1 MEQFFFNFD
10 QYLNLFPFKG
20 YELVFLA
27 AAIESLAFIG
37 ALFPGTV
44 IFVAIG
50 LFAYLGYLKL
60 YLVFPIT
67 IIGALL
73 GDLIS
78 YYVGKRKGLELKL
91 GQKSIFKYLYLPEAG
106 DFLLANGG
114 LSIITGRIFGP
125 TRAFV
130 PFYMGAAGEKERKF
144 IIYDI
149 IGVTIWASFYL
160 FLGYAFGDSYNFLKH
175 FMNTVELVVIAL
187 ILFIVGPLIIAR
199 IFRKKVIK
207 PQTKIEKEKI

>member
-1 MEQFFFNFD
+1 MEQFFFNLD
-10 QYLNLFPFKG
+10 QYFNLFPLKG

-44 IFVAIG
+44 ILVAIG
-50 LFAYLGYLKL
+50 LFCYLGYLKL

-73 GDLIS
+73 GDLVS
-78 YYVGKRKGLELKL
+78 YYVGKKKGLELKL

-144 IIYDI
+144 IIYDV
-149 IGVTIWASFYL
+149 IGVTVWASFYL
-160 FLGYAFGDSYNFLKH
+160 FLGYAFGDSYQFLKH
-175 FMNTVELVVIAL
+175 FINSVELVIIAL
-187 ILFIVGPLIIAR
+187 VILVVGPLIIAR

-207 PQTKIEKEKI
+207 PITKHETKM

>member
-1 MEQFFFNFD
+1 MEQFFFNLD
-10 QYLNLFPFKG
+10 QYFNLFPLKG

-67 IIGALL
+67 IVGALL

-106 DFLLANGG
+106 NFLLANGG

-149 IGVTIWASFYL
+149 IGVTVWAAFYL
-160 FLGYAFGDSYNFLKH
+160 FLGYAFGDSYKFIKH
-175 FMNTVELVVIAL
+175 FINSAELVIIAL
-187 ILFIVGPLIIAR
+187 VILVAGPLLIAR
-199 IFRKKVIK
+199 IFRKKVVK
-207 PQTKIEKEKI
+207 VKNNQDNKI

>member
-1 MEQFFFNFD
+1 LFNFD
-10 QYLNLFPFKG
+10 QYLNWFPLKG

-50 LFAYLGYLKL
+50 FFSYLGYLKL

-78 YYVGKRKGLELKL
+78 YYVGKQKGLDLKL
-91 GQKSIFKYLYLPEAG
+91 GRKSIFKYLFLPEAG
-106 DFLLANGG
+106 AFLMGNEG
-114 LSIITGRIFGP
+114 LSIISGRIFGP

-130 PFYMGAAGEKERKF
+130 PFYMGAAGTKEKKF
-144 IIYDI
+144 IVYDV
-149 IGVTIWASFYL
+149 IGVLIWSAFYL
-160 FLGYAFGDSYNFLKH
+160 FLGYAFGDSYQFLKH
-175 FMNTVELVVIAL
+175 FINSMEMVIIGIIILVA
-187 ILFIVGPLIIAR
+187 GPLVIAR

-207 PQTKIEKEKI
+207 TQIKEDSDVKPL